1 MGEQHS
7 ANQIALLNVL
17 KDFANGDK
25 EKLKDLYVEFVM
37 LLYSNERHYP

>member
-1 MGEQHS
+1 MGEQHY

-37 LLYSNERHYP
+37 LLYSN